1 MARPHSANQRLPVSQ
16 RSRCVI
22 LARCDT
28 CFSDFVS
35 PMTNPLFFEDP
46 RTLSEIRFMFHS
58 PTVPNTGLGGG
69 KAQVYAAQIRMALND
84 EQSIIATKDGW
95 AANHQPSE
103 SLLCIS
109 RVRRST
115 GLRRNDCRSGAAGML
130 LHPARPSASF
140 RGELDKMGILVDLRQ
155 NATEEISS
163 ETWC

>member
-109 RVRRST
+109 RCTSINRAASYRLSQ
-115 GLRRNDCRSGAAGML
+115 RHSGNGCY
-130 LHPARPSASF
+130 
-140 RGELDKMGILVDLRQ
+140 ILSNRMRVDEG
-155 NATEEISS
+155 N
-163 ETWC
+163 